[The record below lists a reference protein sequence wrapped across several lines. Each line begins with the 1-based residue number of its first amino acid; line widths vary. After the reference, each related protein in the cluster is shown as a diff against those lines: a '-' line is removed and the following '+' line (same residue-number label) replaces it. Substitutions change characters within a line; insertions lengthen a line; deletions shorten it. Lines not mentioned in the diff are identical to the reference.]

1 MSVNKI
7 NVTVFPSESV
17 LSYKDNFAVI
27 SMWEIFGDP
36 EEKLSKLY
44 YPLPPLH
51 HLLQKKKKQKKT
63 KKKKHTS

>member
-17 LSYKDNFAVI
+17 LSYKGNFAVI

-36 EEKLSKLY
+36 EEKLPKLH
-44 YPLPPLH
+44 YPLPHLH
-51 HLLQKKKKQKKT
+51 HLLQKKKQTKQ
-63 KKKKHTS
+63 KKKHTS